1 VDRTGLEPL
10 RRRRAHARATRPARQ
25 RIARELHDI
34 VSHSLGLL
42 VFQAGVGEQLVDADP
57 EKARE
62 AFRSIRLA
70 GRKAR
75 NTGAAVEFGVHGEPP
90 PLSAAIELSLYR
102 IAQEALTNAIKHA
115 PSAPVRI
122 DVRAPRR
129 MRRCRGSQREG
140 ILDGGPWRGAW
151 LIGLGERVAIF
162 GGRIEVGQR
171 PDGGWRLAGS
181 EITRRLIDR
190 PCRTPRHTARRHH
203 DWPS

>member
-1 VDRTGLEPL
+1 MWQP
-10 RRRRAHARATRPARQ
+10 Q
-25 RIARELHDI
+25 RD
-34 VSHSLGLL
+34 
-42 VFQAGVGEQLVDADP
+42 
-57 EKARE
+57 
-62 AFRSIRLA
+62 
-70 GRKAR
+70 
-75 NTGAAVEFGVHGEPP
+75 EPP

-140 ILDGGPWRGAW
+140 ILDGRPGGGLG

-171 PDGGWRLAGS
+171 PDGGWRLAATLPV
-181 EITRRLIDR
+181 TR
-190 PCRTPRHTARRHH
+190 
-203 DWPS
+203 